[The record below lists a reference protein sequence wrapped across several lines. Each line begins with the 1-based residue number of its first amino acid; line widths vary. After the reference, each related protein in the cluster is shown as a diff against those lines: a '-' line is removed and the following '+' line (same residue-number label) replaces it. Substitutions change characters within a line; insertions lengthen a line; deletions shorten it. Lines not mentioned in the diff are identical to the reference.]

1 MVARELVLAYHD
13 VFALESNELGCASA
27 IEHEIHIENL
37 DSGGYST
44 VSETAGHQHGHRGC
58 RGSRERKWLVP
69 ARLDMTIFKST
80 DPGAEVM
87 YMLWCFDVDAFLE

>member
-1 MVARELVLAYHD
+1 M
-13 VFALESNELGCASA
+13 
-27 IEHEIHIENL
+27 
-37 DSGGYST
+37 
-44 VSETAGHQHGHRGC
+44 SETADHQHGHRDC